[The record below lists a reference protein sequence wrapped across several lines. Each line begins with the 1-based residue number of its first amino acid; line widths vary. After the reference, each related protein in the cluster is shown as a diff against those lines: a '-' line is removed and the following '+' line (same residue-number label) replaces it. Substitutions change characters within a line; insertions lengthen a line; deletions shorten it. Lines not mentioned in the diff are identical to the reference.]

1 MKEWLARFKEKP
13 WIAHMLRAV
22 ERFNNRLGTQF
33 GAAITYFSVLALV
46 PLVLLAFSIIGFVLT
61 VVRPDLLDDVV
72 QLVGD
77 SLGGF
82 DPETHA
88 KIVAL
93 ISDTL
98 SNWQAIGIVGLLA
111 AAYSGAGWMGKL
123 KNAVRAASRPDFD
136 LRESQGNYVKK
147 TIVNLGT
154 LLCLFV
160 LIVVTFAL
168 ASLSTALSDNV
179 VALLGLT
186 EVGWLQPVLR
196 FAPIVISIGAGWVLF
211 MFIYTVLPEEREPWP
226 IIRRGALLG
235 AIGLAVLQ
243 YSTGLL
249 FNLFSGNKAAS
260 IFGPVIVLMLVFNL
274 FSLLIVFVR
283 SLDRD
288 CPARGDPPASGEG
301 SVRPTAG
308 GHGRRAG
315 SGPGPPGGRGAY
327 GPGRH
332 GRGLRHRRGDRRRPG
347 GGAGLACRQG
357 RRASALA
364 AAQPVE
370 WILVRGL
377 GPLFSDSRSSTVVVS
392 RLERLPLNVNSWSS
406 SPWPCRW
413 SCPARCSTRPVALA
427 DRHAV
432 EVRRIRWPDCT
443 PDLRCT
449 RVTGQRDRRTSTT
462 GVGGQW
468 GATAFA

>member
-13 WIAHMLRAV
+13 WIAHMLRAIT
-22 ERFNNRLGTQF
+22 RFNNRLGTQF

-154 LLCLFV
+154 LLCLFL

-168 ASLSTALSDNV
+168 AWLSTTLSDNV
-179 VALLGLT
+179 IALLGLT

-196 FAPIVISIGAGWVLF
+196 FAPIAISIGTGWVLF

-226 IIRRGALLG
+226 TIRRGALLG
-235 AIGLAVLQ
+235 AVGLAVLQ

-249 FNLFSGNKAAS
+249 FNLFSENKAAS
-260 IFGPVIVLMLVFNL
+260 IFGPVIVVMLVLNL
-274 FSLLIVFVR
+274 FSLLVVFGAAWIGTARHEAIPPPQEKVR
-283 SLDRD
+283 FALQPEGTVDEPEAVLVRQEVA
-288 CPARGDPPASGEG
+288 ART
-301 SVRPTAG
+301 VRVG
-308 GHGRRAG
+308 M
-315 SGPGPPGGRGAY
+315 
-327 GPGRH
+327 
-332 GRGLRHRRGDRRRPG
+332 
-347 GGAGLACRQG
+347 GAGY
-357 RRASALA
+357 
-364 AAQPVE
+364 
-370 WILVRGL
+370 
-377 GPLFSDSRSSTVVVS
+377 
-392 RLERLPLNVNSWSS
+392 
-406 SPWPCRW
+406 
-413 SCPARCSTRPVALA
+413 
-427 DRHAV
+427 
-432 EVRRIRWPDCT
+432 
-443 PDLRCT
+443 
-449 RVTGQRDRRTSTT
+449 VTGAAT
-462 GVGGQW
+462 GVGL
-468 GATAFA
+468 GAALAWLAGKVAGRRS